1 MNYIQTVITC
11 QRFFFI
17 HLHFKLGVAYRCA
30 VRRSVRGCRY
40 ARAEIPARA
49 CTKGRM
55 LQHTPLSP
63 PAANACGHPHH
74 PLLRE
79 AIYSD
84 LLRAYA
90 GLFTPPFAFL
100 LKQKTHSFNAILCKR
115 ILFSCFFSHFVI
127 RALYRSIYSRR

>member
-1 MNYIQTVITC
+1 MNI
-11 QRFFFI
+11 
-17 HLHFKLGVAYRCA
+17 LGVAYRSA

-40 ARAEIPARA
+40 AGAEIPAPA

-84 LLRAYA
+84 LLCAYA
-90 GLFTPPFAFL
+90 RLFVLL
-100 LKQKTHSFNAILCKR
+100 LKHKTHNF
-115 ILFSCFFSHFVI
+115 
-127 RALYRSIYSRR
+127 